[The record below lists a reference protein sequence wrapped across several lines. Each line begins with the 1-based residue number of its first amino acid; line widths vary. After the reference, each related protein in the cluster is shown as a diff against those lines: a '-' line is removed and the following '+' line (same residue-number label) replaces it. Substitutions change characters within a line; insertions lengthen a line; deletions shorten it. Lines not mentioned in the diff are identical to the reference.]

1 MRVARTMTASAAAG
15 VGMGLLWGLAARL
28 WMRLI
33 TTDPP
38 EFSWA
43 GTLLI
48 VGFAALAGLGMGLVR
63 GASVTGRRRWWRV
76 CAAVALLLTIAPQ
89 GIFAFLPAFVLGG
102 LALSGRW
109 PVGVRVLL
117 GLGAAAAP
125 IAFALWAL
133 TPTERLDSL
142 RPVVLL
148 GLYLLMT
155 GPALAGALLLRRWG
169 RGTEP
174 SRRIGVAPDEGLAHA
189 A

>member
-1 MRVARTMTASAAAG
+1 MTASAAAG
-15 VGMGLLWGLAARL
+15 LSLGLVWGIAARV

-48 VGFAALAGLGMGLVR
+48 VGFAALAGLGTGLVR

-76 CAAVALLLTIAPQ
+76 CALVALLLAIAPQ

-117 GLGAAAAP
+117 GLVTAAAP
-125 IAFALWAL
+125 IAFALLMMTAAD
-133 TPTERLDSL
+133 RVDSF

-148 GLYLLMT
+148 GLYLLMI
-155 GPALAGALLLRRWG
+155 GPALAGALLFRRWG
-169 RGTEP
+169 RGSEP
-174 SRRIGVAPDEGLAHA
+174 SLTAASRTTAPSGERSLV
-189 A
+189 